1 MMLSAV
7 VCVSLSVSSPLLVRA
22 FDDDVRERTRS

>member
-7 VCVSLSVSSPLLVRA
+7 VCVSLSVLSPLLVRA
-22 FDDDVRERTRS
+22 FDDDVRERAHS